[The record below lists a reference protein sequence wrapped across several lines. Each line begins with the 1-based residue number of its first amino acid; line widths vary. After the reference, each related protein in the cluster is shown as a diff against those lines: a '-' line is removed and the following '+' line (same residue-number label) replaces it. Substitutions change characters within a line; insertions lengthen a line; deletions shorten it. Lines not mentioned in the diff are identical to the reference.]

1 MTNFFPGME
10 KLKIQ
15 GRIEG
20 KTPSPVSVIRW
31 HDRPGAEHA
40 LSPTATLFATGWQAA
55 LGRSGNVQLETSD
68 WHAPPPRVVSIPLAA
83 STPRCRG
90 FRFSPDVTLLGQA
103 ADPPV
108 VSSSSSEQP
117 GLRPSRRTVT
127 RIRPPGDLVKL
138 QDRLYYMLQPPL
150 ETLFSSS
157 TLRFPFEPFPYQFE
171 GVAFLYPRY
180 SGILAD
186 EMGLGKTMQAITTI
200 RMLLRCGELSR
211 VLIVCPKPLVT
222 NWVREFG
229 IWAGEIPLAVIEGNQ
244 TRRSWQWQQ
253 SLPPVQVANYELLV
267 RDREILESAGTHF
280 DLVVLDEAQRI
291 KNYSSTTSEVARG
304 ISRSRSW
311 ALTGTPIE
319 NSLDDLVGIFE
330 FLSPGYIHSDMTA
343 RQMATRV
350 SDYILR
356 RTKDMVLSDLPPRL
370 YRDAE
375 LTLSEEQ
382 LYSYRVAEK
391 EGVVRLEDMGEEITI
406 HHIFQ
411 LVLRLKQI
419 CNFDPTTGASAKLD
433 RLEADLEEVAA
444 SGKKA
449 IIFSQWVGTLERLR
463 EKLDRFD
470 PLEYHGKVPSRKRD
484 GVIEQFRQDPRH
496 QVMLMSYGAGSV
508 GLNLQ
513 FCEYVFLFDRWW
525 NPAVEDQA
533 INRAHRIGVAG
544 PVTVTRMLCLGTIE
558 ERIQQVLIEKRQIFD
573 AILSRTS
580 VPESSGLSQQDIFG
594 LFDLKLPS
602 RGGETGSILVPASEK
617 NL

>member
-1 MTNFFPGME
+1 ME

-15 GRIEG
+15 GRIEE
-20 KTPSPVSVIRW
+20 KTPSPVSVIQW
-31 HDRPGAEHA
+31 HDRGGADHA
-40 LSPTATLFATGWQAA
+40 LSPAATLFATGWQAA
-55 LGRSGNVQLETSD
+55 LGRLGNVQLETSD
-68 WHAPPPRVVSIPLAA
+68 WHAPAPRVVSIPLAA
-83 STPRCRG
+83 RPPRCRG
-90 FRFSPDVTLLGQA
+90 FRFSRDVTLLGQA

-108 VSSSSSEQP
+108 VSSSSSGQP
-117 GLRPSRRTVT
+117 GVRPSRRTVT

-171 GVAFLYPRY
+171 GVAFLYPCY

-356 RTKDMVLSDLPPRL
+356 RTKDMVLADLPPRL

-391 EGVVRLEDMGEEITI
+391 EGVVRLEGMGEEITI

-419 CNFDPTTGASAKLD
+419 CNFDPTSGASAKLD

-470 PLEYHGKVPSRKRD
+470 PLEYHGKVPSKKRD

-558 ERIQQVLIEKRQIFD
+558 ERIQQVLIEKRQLFD

-602 RGGETGSILVPASEK
+602 PGGKTGPILVPASET
-617 NL
+617 NP